1 MTHAALVVAALL
13 FWLIQGTTHGWVWA
27 TLMLATIRNDRARLL
42 RAQEGTA

>member
-13 FWLIQGTTHGWVWA
+13 FWLIQGTTHGWVWTA
-27 TLMLATIRNDRARLL
+27 IMVAAIRNDRARTL